1 MEHHNQSRI
10 AVMVYLLH
18 TKKGKKIDDLIQEV
32 HDDALSKIRKVRQEV
47 VVLKTIAPSIFDE
60 VRQKAV
66 RRLYEIFKRTAEA
79 LKKIYD
85 DFCLLHQC
93 IVVPTITDVV
103 LLIDQW
109 CGVIPKPMV
118 FSAN

>member
-1 MEHHNQSRI
+1 MANHNQSRI
-10 AVMVYLLH
+10 AVMVYLLN
-18 TKKGKKIDDLIQEV
+18 TRKGKEEIHHIIKDV
-32 HDDALSKIRKVRQEV
+32 HDDALAKIRKVRQEV
-47 VVLKTIAPSIFDE
+47 VVLKTIAPTIFDE

-66 RRLYEIFKRTAEA
+66 RRLYEIFRRTAEA

-85 DFCLLHQC
+85 DFCLLHQH

-103 LLIDQW
+103 LLVEEW
-109 CGVIPKPMV
+109 CTGPRLSI